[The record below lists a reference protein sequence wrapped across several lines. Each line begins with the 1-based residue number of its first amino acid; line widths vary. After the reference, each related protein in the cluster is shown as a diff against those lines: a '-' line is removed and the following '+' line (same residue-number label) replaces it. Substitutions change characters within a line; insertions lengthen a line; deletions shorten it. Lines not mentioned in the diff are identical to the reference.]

1 MMKAIGID
9 LGGTN
14 IKGVLVNGNGHILK
28 ALQLQTHE
36 KDEQH
41 WKNSIKTLVQA
52 LQENH
57 EPSEIPVGLSA
68 PGLAGAKN
76 DRIVLMP
83 GRLAG
88 LEQFV
93 WNDFLKTPTW
103 VLNDAH
109 AAMMAESAFGAGKG
123 FSNIVMLTL
132 GTGVGGGVIINGE
145 LHQGLLNRAG
155 HAGHISLNADSD
167 TRDITNIP
175 GSLEDAIGDCTI
187 EQRSFGKFKSTAD
200 LLIAAKHGDQLAVY
214 TWLHSVKKLAV
225 ALCSLIN
232 ILSPEIIILGGGIS
246 RAGKDLFDPL
256 AMFMNIFE
264 WQHSDTRTPVVQAVF
279 DEYSGAVGAAGFAL
293 GKSQKPNRHER
304 NK

>member
-1 MMKAIGID
+1 MKAIGID
-9 LGGTN
+9 LGATN
-14 IKGVLVNGNGHILK
+14 IKGVLVDTNGHILK
-28 ALQLQTHE
+28 ALQLQTNE
-36 KDEQH
+36 KDELH
-41 WKNSIKTLVQA
+41 WKKSIKTLVQT

-57 EPSEIPVGLSA
+57 ELHGIPVGLSA
-68 PGLAGAKN
+68 PGLAGKNN

-93 WNDFLKTPTW
+93 WSDFLGTPTW

-109 AAMMAESAFGAGKG
+109 AALMAEAAFGAGKG
-123 FSNIVMLTL
+123 YSDILMLTL
-132 GTGVGGGVIINGE
+132 GTGVGGGVMIKGE

-155 HAGHISLNADSD
+155 HIGHISLNADSD

-175 GSLEDAIGDCTI
+175 GSLEDVIGDCSI
-187 EQRSFGKFKSTAD
+187 EQRSFGRFKSTAD
-200 LLIAAKHGDQLAVY
+200 LLIASKNGDQPALY

-246 RAGKDLFDPL
+246 RAGKDLFEPL
-256 AMFMNIFE
+256 AAFMDIFE
-264 WQHSDTRTPVVQAVF
+264 WQHSDTRTPVVPAVF
-279 DEYSGAVGAAGFAL
+279 DEYSGAAGAAGFAL
-293 GKSQKPNRHER
+293 KQSQKHNTQA
-304 NK
+304 

>member
-1 MMKAIGID
+1 MKAIGID

-14 IKGVLVNGNGHILK
+14 IKGVLVDGNGHILK
-28 ALQLQTHE
+28 ALQMQTSE

-41 WKNSIKTLVQA
+41 WKKNIKTLMQTM
-52 LQENH
+52 QENH
-57 EPSEIPVGLSA
+57 GLSGIPVGLSA
-68 PGLAGAKN
+68 PGLAGTKN

-83 GRLAG
+83 GRLSG

-93 WNDFLKTPTW
+93 WSDYLETPTW

-109 AAMMAESAFGAGKG
+109 AAMMAETAFGAGKG
-123 FSNIVMLTL
+123 YSNVVMLTL
-132 GTGVGGGVIINGE
+132 GTGVGGGVMINGE
-145 LHQGLLNRAG
+145 LYQGLLSRAG

-187 EQRSFGKFKSTAD
+187 EQRSFGKFKSTTD
-200 LLIAAKHGDQLAVY
+200 LLLATKHGDQLAIY

-225 ALCSLIN
+225 ALCSIIN

-256 AMFMNIFE
+256 ASFMNIFE
-264 WQHSDTRTPVVQAVF
+264 WLHSDTRTPVVQAVF

-293 GKSQKPNRHER
+293 GKSSKNNQA
-304 NK
+304 